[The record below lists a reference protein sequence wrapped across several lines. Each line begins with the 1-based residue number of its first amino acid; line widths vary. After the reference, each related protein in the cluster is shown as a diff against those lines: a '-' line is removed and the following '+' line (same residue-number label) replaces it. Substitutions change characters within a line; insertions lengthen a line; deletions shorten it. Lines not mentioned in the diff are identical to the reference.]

1 MKEMGTVL
9 HAVAVLF
16 GCLVLTG
23 ILMLIPVLTT
33 CAFFLG
39 WKFSGTLLMLS
50 VIEFRS
56 YVWAF
61 KIDLSND
68 LRYKNGKRV
77 DRRHSNAFIWRNA

>member
-50 VIEFRS
+50 VIEFFGVMS
-56 YVWAF
+56 GLLKLIF
-61 KIDLSND
+61 PTI
-68 LRYKNGKRV
+68 
-77 DRRHSNAFIWRNA
+77 